1 MEYIETFSPVARM
14 TTIRTFLAVAASK
27 AWHVHK
33 LDIDNAF
40 LHGDLDE
47 EVYMVLPPGFQG
59 EKPNQVCKLL
69 RSLYDLKQASRQWNA
84 KLTATLLRDGFKQAA
99 VDPSL
104 FTKGIGRDYI
114 ALLIYIDDILV
125 ASSEL
130 TNIQQIKESLDEA
143 FKIKDLGVLGYFLG
157 IEAKVTTAGLNLCQ
171 RKYALDILNDAGFI
185 NCKPMST
192 PMVPGSHLSQHD
204 GTPLNDPGSYRHLI
218 GRLLYLTAT
227 KPDITYAVH
236 RLSQFVSSPTDI
248 HMAAA
253 HRILRY
259 IKGSPGQGILYPTAT
274 TLLLKSFSDSD
285 WPSCHDTRRSVTRYC
300 IFLGQ
305 SLALQVAASEPT
317 IVYYDNKS
325 AVAIAENNV
334 FHERTKH
341 IEIDCHV
348 VRERIA
354 QGLVKLLPVSTLNQ
368 VADGFTKALPISLFG
383 SFVSKLGVQNLHTPP
398 YGGY

>member
-1 MEYIETFSPVARM
+1 
-14 TTIRTFLAVAASK
+14 
-27 AWHVHK
+27 
-33 LDIDNAF
+33 
-40 LHGDLDE
+40 
-47 EVYMVLPPGFQG
+47 MVLPLGFQG

-69 RSLYDLKQASRQWNA
+69 RSLYGLKQASRQWNV
-84 KLTATLLRDGFKQAA
+84 KLTAALLRDGFKQAA

-104 FTKGIGRDYI
+104 FTKGTGRDYI
-114 ALLIYIDDILV
+114 ALLIYVDDILV

-185 NCKPMST
+185 NCKPVST

-204 GTPLNDPGSYRHLI
+204 GTPLNDPGSCRHLI

-227 KPDITYAVH
+227 RPDITYAVH

-253 HRILRY
+253 HHILRY

-274 TLLLKSFSDSD
+274 TLLLKSFFDSD
-285 WPSCHDTRRSVTRYC
+285 WASCHDTRRSVTGYC

-305 SLALQVAASEPT
+305 SLVSWKSKKQATVSKSSSEAEYRALATTVCELQWLTSLLQALQVAASEPA
-317 IVYYDNKS
+317 IVYCDNKS

-398 YGGY
+398 YGGVLEEGKKM